1 MTTIELH
8 EQFYQA
14 KPALDNLIYKLEQ
27 DSHLDSFFKIA
38 PGEGLPAIEKEYP
51 VEYSLLKK
59 CGITHASSH
68 HNAYHK
74 GKSWYYFETDW
85 LAEAPILLSY
95 NIADSNDTNERQRGF
110 YKKDEY
116 RNEWWGMGDGW
127 QMLQLMKEID
137 YIKQ

>member
-14 KPALDNLIYKLEQ
+14 KPALDKLIDKLGQ
-27 DSHLDSFFKIA
+27 DSHLDSLFKIA
-38 PGEGLPAIEKEYP
+38 PRERLPAIEKEYP

-68 HNAYHK
+68 PNPYPK
-74 GKSWYYFETDW
+74 GSYWYYFKTSW
-85 LAEAPILLSY
+85 RAAAPIVLSFNKENSY
-95 NIADSNDTNERQRGF
+95 DSTEWVKGF
-110 YKKDEY
+110 HKTDEY
-116 RNEWWGMGDGW
+116 LNEWWGMGNGW